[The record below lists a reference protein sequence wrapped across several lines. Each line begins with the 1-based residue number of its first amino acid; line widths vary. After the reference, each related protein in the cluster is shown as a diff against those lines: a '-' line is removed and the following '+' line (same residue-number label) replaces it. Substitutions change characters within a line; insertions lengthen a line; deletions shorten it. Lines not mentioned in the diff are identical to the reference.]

1 MCVCVFFLRLW
12 RGREREGERGGERE
26 REKINFLRLSS
37 VSLSV
42 LETGRF
48 DTSRFETNSSQ
59 VRGTIYNSTK

>member
-1 MCVCVFFLRLW
+1 MCVFFAFVA
-12 RGREREGERGGERE
+12 RERERE
-26 REKINFLRLSS
+26 EKINFLRLSS

>member
-1 MCVCVFFLRLW
+1 MCVFFFAFVA
-12 RGREREGERGGERE
+12 REREGGRERGRERE
-26 REKINFLRLSS
+26 REKIIFLRLSS